1 MMPTIIL
8 EIKEDKSM
16 TKTEHINCGGEL
28 RLYIPTEAELKSL
41 NRYFKKEH
49 QPPIVYYTTKEK
61 RLVLKEPN
69 VYQCDKCGAII
80 RVLTMFSYNEMV
92 ELGDIKPKIYF
103 FMVNSDKICS
113 KCGTQNNRNNKKCR
127 GCGAKLSV
135 NIPKPRTI
143 TGTERFGL

>member
-1 MMPTIIL
+1 
-8 EIKEDKSM
+8 M

-49 QPPIVYYTTKEK
+49 QPPIVYYITKEK

-103 FMVNSDKICS
+103 FMVKSGDKPCHR
-113 KCGTQNNRNNKKCR
+113 CGHMNPSTQNKCIA
-127 GCGAKLSV
+127 CGGKL
-135 NIPKPRTI
+135 
-143 TGTERFGL
+143 